1 MYSFYLDN
9 VLLPITPDG
18 IHVKIKN
25 KNKVVE
31 MINYGEVTVLSF
43 PGLTDISFDFVI
55 PVKNKYPFVRDVQ
68 SPEFYLSTLEK
79 LKTSLKPF
87 KLVVLRQIS
96 NEKSELS
103 TNMNVT
109 LEDYEIIEEAE
120 KGLDITVKVNLKQYR
135 EYGTQNIILEQN
147 KDGTVTTT
155 KKTPRE
161 TTKEPAKT
169 YTVQKGDTLW
179 NIAKKQLGDGS
190 KYKDLA
196 KINNIANPN
205 ILSVGTVLKLS

>member
-1 MYSFYLDN
+1 MYSFYLDDI
-9 VLLPITPDG
+9 LLPITPSNLQ
-18 IHVKIKN
+18 IKIKN
-25 KNKVVE
+25 QNKTIE
-31 MINYGEVTVLSF
+31 LINFGEANILKS
-43 PGLTDISFDFVI
+43 PGLTEINFDFVI
-55 PVKNKYPFVRDVQ
+55 PVSGKYPFARDVQ
-68 SPEFYLSTLEK
+68 SAEYYLSTLER
-79 LKTSLKPF
+79 LKTNLKPF
-87 KLVVLRQIS
+87 KFVVLRQIS
-96 NEKSELS
+96 NIKSEFS
-103 TNMNVT
+103 TSLNVT

-135 EYGTQNIILEQN
+135 EYGTQNIILAQN

-169 YTVQKGDTLW
+169 YTVQRGDTLW

-196 KINNIANPN
+196 KLNNIANPN
-205 ILSVGTVLKLS
+205 LLSVGMVLKLS